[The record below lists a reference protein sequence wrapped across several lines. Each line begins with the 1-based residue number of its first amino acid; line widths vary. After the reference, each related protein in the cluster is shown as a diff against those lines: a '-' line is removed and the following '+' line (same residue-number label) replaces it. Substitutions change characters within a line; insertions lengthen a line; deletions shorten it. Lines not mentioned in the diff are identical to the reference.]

1 MVICFFFFFSCT
13 NRCYNNKKFRLHNL
27 HRINPANLLPSEIS
41 FSSFFLKINV
51 QENSC
56 KMVTGN
62 RIKWGVRIICTHSSI
77 TRPSPIIRGPES
89 SGGFLRASSAASDSA
104 SCLFNL
110 SICFNKILPMYTV
123 NAVISIWAMRQMYYL
138 YLAFDLQCRGV
149 PDPGKQPAIFAP
161 LQLDLSAHRTC
172 FEKSKRWIQG

>member
-1 MVICFFFFFSCT
+1 MVICFYFPCT

-41 FSSFFLKINV
+41 FSSFFLKMNV

-62 RIKWGVRIICTHSSI
+62 RTKWGVWILCTHSSI
-77 TRPSPIIRGPES
+77 TSPSPIIRGPES
-89 SGGFLRASSAASDSA
+89 SGGFLRASSAASASA

-110 SICFNKILPMYTV
+110 SICFNKILPMYTM
-123 NAVISIWAMRQMYYL
+123 NAVILIWAMRQMYL
-138 YLAFDLQCRGV
+138 YLVFDLQGKGV

-161 LQLDLSAHRTC
+161 LQLDLSAHRTV
-172 FEKSKRWIQG
+172 